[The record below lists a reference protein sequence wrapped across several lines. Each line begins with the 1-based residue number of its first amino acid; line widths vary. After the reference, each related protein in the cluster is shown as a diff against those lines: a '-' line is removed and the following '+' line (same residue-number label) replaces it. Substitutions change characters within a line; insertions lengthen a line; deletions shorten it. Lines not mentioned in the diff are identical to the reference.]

1 MEEKK
6 FICGMYIE
14 ILLKIMVLFIKFL
27 LIKGILFVVFRVKL
41 YKIYIRVCLLY
52 ILEIINRRG

>member
-41 YKIYIRVCLLY
+41 YRSLLEYVCC
-52 ILEIINRRG
+52 IF